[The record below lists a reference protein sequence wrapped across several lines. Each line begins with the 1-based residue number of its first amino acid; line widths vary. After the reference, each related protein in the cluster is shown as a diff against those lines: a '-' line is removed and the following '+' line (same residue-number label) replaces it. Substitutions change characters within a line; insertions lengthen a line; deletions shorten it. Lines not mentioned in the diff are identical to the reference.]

1 MGMELRIKGNCLK
14 LLTWLDFGNS
24 LASSSAKTTNTQWAP
39 QYNEPLTTPNSSNEA
54 TSSQASEPTA

>member
-1 MGMELRIKGNCLK
+1 MGMELQIRDNFLK
-14 LLTWLDFGNS
+14 LLTWQAFGNS

-39 QYNEPLTTPNSSNEA
+39 QSNEQLTTLNSSNEA